1 MIRTRL
7 LITFSLCLLPILTA
21 SAQTTDIVVS
31 GATQLIPISSPTL
44 CNEGGVLSADKE
56 IPKALLRDLDLSGY
70 FKTLSPESYIES
82 PGKCG
87 GASNVAFSDWTA
99 IGSDF
104 VIRGSAFQTGSTLRV
119 QLYLIDAFK
128 QASVLAKEYNGN
140 TSDAVMMGHKF
151 ANEILKF
158 FTGELGPFG
167 SQIAYSVKNGR
178 FKELAI
184 MDMDGSNVRQLTSNK
199 GLAKNASFSPS
210 GRELAFTDYKNRVP
224 DLFTINIGSRAQS
237 RITNDM
243 EMQIGP
249 HFLNE
254 SEIVASRSEGS
265 GSSLVVYDRSGR
277 MTRKLITGGGTIN
290 VSPSFSPDK
299 SQMVFCSDRGG
310 SPQVY
315 KANADG
321 SGATRVSFVASGYCS
336 SPVWSP
342 KGDKIAFIC
351 RADGGFNLFTANPD
365 GSAPLQLTSYG
376 SNEDADW
383 SPDGRYLVFSST
395 ARTGV
400 TSLAMIRSDG
410 ANMRQLTN
418 SKTPESEPS
427 WGPRP

>member
-1 MIRTRL
+1 MIKTIL
-7 LITFSLCLLPILTA
+7 AGFLIFA
-21 SAQTTDIVVS
+21 STCIAQSTDIVVS
-31 GATQLIPISSPTL
+31 GATQLIPISSPVL
-44 CNEGGVLSADKE
+44 CNEGGVLSADRE
-56 IPKALLRDLDLSGY
+56 IPKTLLRDLDLSGY
-70 FKTLSPESYIES
+70 FKTLQPESYVET

-87 GASNVAFSDWTA
+87 GASNIAFSDWTA

-104 VIRGSAFQTGSTLRV
+104 VIRGSAFQTENSLRV

-128 QASVLAKEYNGN
+128 QSSVLAKEYNG
-140 TSDAVMMGHKF
+140 SAADGVMMAHKF
-151 ANEILKF
+151 ANEIMKF

-167 SQIAYSVKNGR
+167 SQIAYSIKTGR

-184 MDMDGSNVRQLTSNK
+184 MDMDGSNIRQLTSNK
-199 GLAKNASFSPS
+199 GLAKNVSFSPS
-210 GRELAFTDYKNRVP
+210 GKELAFTDYKNRTP
-224 DLFTINIGSRAQS
+224 DLFTINISTRAQS
-237 RITNDM
+237 RVTSDS

-265 GSSLVVYDRSGR
+265 GSSLVVYDRSGSVLK
-277 MTRKLITGGGTIN
+277 KLVTGGGTIN
-290 VSPSFSPDK
+290 ISPSYSPDK

-315 KANADG
+315 RASADG
-321 SGATRVSFVASGYCS
+321 SGATRVSFVSSGYCS

-342 KGDKIAFIC
+342 KGDKIAFVC
-351 RADGGFNLFTANPD
+351 RADGGFNIFTANPD
-365 GSAPLQLTSYG
+365 GSSPLQLTSYG
-376 SNEDADW
+376 SNEDPDW

-395 ARTGV
+395 ARGGV
-400 TSLAMIRSDG
+400 TGLAIIRSDG